1 MGHGDSSPRRAAK
14 WDREHSRQNGG
25 LLLSLP
31 VQQGFLYQNVKCS
44 DQHSLYQF
52 FSAGGPPPP
61 HPAWLTH
68 QGTKM
73 VTTPCMLRDLPQRT
87 WSTLSGKMDGINP
100 SHLLLN
106 LRTTSFRGLLRV
118 KFGAC
123 YHYSRPQ
130 NSGIF
135 KGFSHKYEQTKSKGR
150 SWTSIPSMDT
160 AAAWCIHSLSKIYT
174 SQYSLPL
181 TLDSRWRFFLI
192 ILKEKIM
199 TWYVWVCTWICV
211 WRKWKV
217 EANW

>member
-1 MGHGDSSPRRAAK
+1 MRHGGSLPRRAAK
-14 WDREHSRQNGG
+14 WDREHSRQNGD

-52 FSAGGPPPP
+52 FSGTERRSTSSSSC
-61 HPAWLTH
+61 LTH

-73 VTTPCMLRDLPQRT
+73 VKTPCMLRDLPQRS

-118 KFGAC
+118 KFRAC

-135 KGFSHKYEQTKSKGR
+135 IGFSHKYEQTKSKGR

-160 AAAWCIHSLSKIYT
+160 AAA
-174 SQYSLPL
+174 
-181 TLDSRWRFFLI
+181 
-192 ILKEKIM
+192 
-199 TWYVWVCTWICV
+199 
-211 WRKWKV
+211 
-217 EANW
+217 